1 MENYTQTKKVERIIV
16 SCLLALV
23 AVVIVAVYSFIALGK
38 VRSQNAKYDELIA
51 QLKAEQVALE
61 DNIDYVSSPEY
72 LEEQAINNLG
82 MIKDGEK
89 IYIYK

>member
-1 MENYTQTKKVERIIV
+1 MENYAQTKKVERIIV
-16 SCLLALV
+16 SCLIVLV
-23 AVVIVAVYSFIALGK
+23 AVVAIAVYSFIALGK
-38 VRSQNAKYDELIA
+38 VRNKNAKYDELIA